1 MQMELHSN
9 ARIPDGLLAS
19 MTLLSEKPRLGVPS
33 RESALYPGIDERNCK
48 AILGL
53 RFGWSGIVS
62 GTVDAPSKA
71 TQPGQ
76 PCSRLNAFNLD
87 YSYLHP
93 DGRTTQQHIIQDHTG
108 GTPNGKSQY
117 RGNFFGVTVLNAVT
131 YLFGTQ
137 TVQGTSSVFNFTF
150 PQVLQ
155 PLGITYDFGTSPDG
169 THTASNRV
177 VTAGSCSSVLT
188 SYLVP

>member
-1 MQMELHSN
+1 MSSRISSAALEVPVRQMIPHPGEQEFPLKAV
-9 ARIPDGLLAS
+9 ARNPNFLVTSHFVDVA
-19 MTLLSEKPRLGVPS
+19 
-33 RESALYPGIDERNCK
+33 PGN
-48 AILGL
+48 
-53 RFGWSGIVS
+53 
-62 GTVDAPSKA
+62 A
-71 TQPGQ
+71 TQPKQ

-117 RGNFFGVTVLNAVT
+117 RGNFFGVTVLNAAT

-137 TVQGTSSVFNFTF
+137 TIQGTSSVFNFTF

-155 PLGITYDFGTSPDG
+155 PLGITYDFGTSPNG

-177 VTAGSCSSVLT
+177 VTSGSCTSVLT